1 MTVTQKE
8 LGGRLRSARDAV
20 GMTQEEAAARIEV
33 SRPTL
38 AQVEAGNRPASSL
51 ELDRLAGLYGRDI
64 RDFLAPQF
72 EEDEALRALFRA
84 EPGFESS
91 ADLRDALVAWRNKGR
106 ALSNLEVL
114 LELPQRLC
122 TAAAYSVSLP
132 ATRWLAIE
140 QGQQVGEEERSRLG
154 LGRAPLPGLADLLES
169 QGVRTAVEELPDNVS
184 GLTLL
189 GREQSPLIVLN
200 SRHPPLRWRFS
211 FAHEYAHVLL
221 DRSRGGVVSR
231 LEDRNEVKE
240 IRANAFAAALL
251 MPADGVRAFVQDLGK
266 GSASRHTAQVYD
278 EEGQAPVRVEGRAAP
293 RSQDLQMY
301 DVIRIAEHFGVSRMA
316 MIYRLRN
323 LRLITQPELE
333 TLKAQAEDRH
343 TDEMAGVL
351 GANPRTEPEPS
362 SAFRR
367 RFVGCLLEAYRRSLI
382 SRGKLLELGGL
393 IGLSRAELE
402 ILEDVGGPSEQE
414 MAGAGGSA
422 A

>member
-91 ADLRDALVAWRNKGR
+91 ADLRDALLARRNKGR
-106 ALSNLEVL
+106 ALSNPEVL
-114 LELPQRLC
+114 HELPQRLC

-184 GLTLL
+184 GMTLL
-189 GREQSPLIVLN
+189 GREQSPFDAVRDNTSRIQVKWLQE
-200 SRHPPLRWRFS
+200 RHPQ
-211 FAHEYAHVLL
+211 HGY
-221 DRSRGGVVSR
+221 
-231 LEDRNEVKE
+231 
-240 IRANAFAAALL
+240 
-251 MPADGVRAFVQDLGK
+251 
-266 GSASRHTAQVYD
+266 
-278 EEGQAPVRVEGRAAP
+278 
-293 RSQDLQMY
+293 
-301 DVIRIAEHFGVSRMA
+301 
-316 MIYRLRN
+316 
-323 LRLITQPELE
+323 
-333 TLKAQAEDRH
+333 
-343 TDEMAGVL
+343 
-351 GANPRTEPEPS
+351 
-362 SAFRR
+362 
-367 RFVGCLLEAYRRSLI
+367 VGCVEDENGRRDI
-382 SRGKLLELGGL
+382 MQIDAVKTE
-393 IGLSRAELE
+393 RA
-402 ILEDVGGPSEQE
+402 
-414 MAGAGGSA
+414 
-422 A
+422 